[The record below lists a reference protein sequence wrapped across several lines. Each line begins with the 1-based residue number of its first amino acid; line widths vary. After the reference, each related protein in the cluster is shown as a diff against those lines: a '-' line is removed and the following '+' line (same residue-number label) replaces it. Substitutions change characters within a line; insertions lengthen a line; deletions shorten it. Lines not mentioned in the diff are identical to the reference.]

1 MINLIEELQNFPP
14 INLESLTEREAGIS
28 ANIKNSIILYN
39 KAIESIKNKS
49 EDIAIIELKKAIS
62 LNPDFNEAANL
73 LGLCYGYVNDRQKAA
88 EMFQRVI
95 ESESNSV
102 KALKYLEELYK
113 KDEPAPVS
121 SKAKKKAG
129 AAKKAAKTEKLPAD
143 VSTKEESKTRKN
155 TKFEQKRDLLRYLI
169 GFAAGALIVFF
180 AYQGPPRLESD
191 KTFAPDVTADAEKE
205 QLRSEL
211 SSYIEKY
218 GKLNDDYNKLKEDA
232 DAANASVAYFKSAIK
247 LYEIE
252 SLVLK
257 KDYTSAA
264 DMLILLKSTDFKGRD
279 KEKFNELYGKAMP
292 LAAQAACDEGV
303 ALAKQEKYKDALEKL
318 EKVQLYHKDFAR
330 KDIVFYYMGKCYQNL
345 NEIQNASAMYKKI
358 IEQYPQSSYA
368 YWADVRLKEIG
379 GAQ

>member
-1 MINLIEELQNFPP
+1 MGELQNFPP
-14 INLESLTEREAGIS
+14 INLESLTEREANIP
-28 ANIKNSIILYN
+28 ANIKKSIELYN

-62 LNPDFNEAANL
+62 LNPDFNEAVNL
-73 LGLCYGYVNDRQKAA
+73 LGLCYGYLNDKQKAA
-88 EMFQRVI
+88 EMFERVI

-113 KDEPAPVS
+113 EDEPAMVS
-121 SKAKKKAG
+121 SKTKKKAG
-129 AAKKAAKTEKLPAD
+129 AAKKAAKTEMWPGDA
-143 VSTKEESKTRKN
+143 SSKEETKTRKN
-155 TKFEQKRDLLRYLI
+155 IGFKQKHYLFRYLI
-169 GFAAGALIVFF
+169 GFAAGALIVFL

-191 KTFAPDVTADAEKE
+191 KTLAPDVTVDGEKE

-218 GKLNDDYNKLKEDA
+218 DKLNDDYNKLKEEA
-232 DAANASVAYFKSAIK
+232 DAANASVAYYKSAIK

-257 KDYTSAA
+257 KDYASAA

-303 ALAKQEKYKDALEKL
+303 ALAKQERFKDALERL
-318 EKVQLYHKDFAR
+318 EKVELYYKDFQR
-330 KDIVFYYMGKCYQNL
+330 KDVVFYYMGKCYQYL
-345 NEIQNASAMYKKI
+345 NQIQNASAMYRKI

-368 YWADVRLKEIG
+368 YWAGVRLKEIG
-379 GAQ
+379 GTQ